1 MNALTPHGPLLECL
15 LAGQF
20 ICEVSQEDFSRQL
33 QDETLRETLDAW
45 LQPLNRRLA
54 SNPEGTVWFLAWR
67 ELTESAREQLS
78 AQLAQSWNSL
88 LPLLE
93 WMQLVQETLGRDA
106 VLTAGDI
113 LKPAEF
119 VLRSE
124 DNHSLRERLN
134 RLAADRFFNSQSEA
148 LDQQVRQIFR
158 RLKEQGY
165 LVQPHADRQ
174 FYRVTGKIDYLL
186 DLVRFIRDEENLPID
201 DEAPRQEEAAV

>member
-1 MNALTPHGPLLECL
+1 MNRLTAQGPLLEHL

-20 ICEVSQEDFSRQL
+20 VCAVSQADYFHQL
-33 QDETLRETLDAW
+33 QDESLRDALNDW

-67 ELTESAREQLS
+67 ELNETAREQLS
-78 AQLAQSWNSL
+78 AQLAQVWNSL

-93 WMQLVQETLGRDA
+93 WMQLVQEALGRDS

-124 DNHSLRERLN
+124 DNSSLRERLN

-174 FYRVTGKIDYLL
+174 FYHVTGKIDYLL

-201 DEAPRQEEAAV
+201 ENPPRQEEAPL

>member
-1 MNALTPHGPLLECL
+1 MTSLMPYGPLLERL

-20 ICEVSQEDFSRQL
+20 VCAESDEEGFRQL
-33 QDETLRETLDAW
+33 QDDSLRNSINDYLR
-45 LQPLNRRLA
+45 PLNRRLA
-54 SNPEGTVWFLAWR
+54 SNPDASVWFLAWQ
-67 ELTESAREQLS
+67 ELTAEAREQLS
-78 AQLAQSWNSL
+78 SQLAQTWSSL

-93 WMQLVQETLGRDA
+93 WMQLVQEALGRDA

-134 RLAADRFFNSQSEA
+134 RLAADRFFNSQSED
-148 LDQQVRQIFR
+148 LGNQVKQIFR

-174 FYRVTGKIDYLL
+174 YYRVTGKIDYLL
-186 DLVRFIRDEENLPID
+186 DLVRFIRDEENLPIED
-201 DEAPRQEEAAV
+201 QPQQQEALL

>member
-1 MNALTPHGPLLECL
+1 MNALNPHGPLLERL

-20 ICEVSQEDFSRQL
+20 ICEVSQEDFFRQL
-33 QDETLRETLDAW
+33 QDESLREALDAY

-67 ELTESAREQLS
+67 ELTEAAREQLS
-78 AQLAQSWNSL
+78 NQLAQTWNSL

-93 WMQLVQETLGRDA
+93 WMQLVQEALGRDA

-134 RLAADRFFNSQSEA
+134 RLAADRFFNSQSDELA
-148 LDQQVRQIFR
+148 QQVRQIFR

-186 DLVRFIRDEENLPID
+186 DLVRFIRDEENLPIA
-201 DEAPRQEEAAV
+201 DEVPKQEEAAV